1 MKQEHKA
8 QLTFLGAQALFC
20 KEGHYINI
28 SSTFPPD
35 KHLKGFLIDFSKPSV
50 FVRTMSNLIT
60 VAIMGHI
67 YYPRKG
73 IRICHYISFL
83 D

>member
-1 MKQEHKA
+1 MQQEHKA
-8 QLTFLGAQALFC
+8 QLTFLGTQVSFYR
-20 KEGHYINI
+20 EGHYINI
-28 SSTFPPD
+28 TSPFHPK

-50 FVRTMSNLIT
+50 FITTMSNLIT
-60 VAIMGHI
+60 VTIMGHI

-73 IRICHYISFL
+73 KRICHCVSFL